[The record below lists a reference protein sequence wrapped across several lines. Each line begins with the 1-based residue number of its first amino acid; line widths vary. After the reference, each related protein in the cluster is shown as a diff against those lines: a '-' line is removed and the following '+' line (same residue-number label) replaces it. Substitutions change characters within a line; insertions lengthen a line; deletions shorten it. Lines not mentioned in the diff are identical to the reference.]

1 MIQVRKEIVMVRKKE
16 ECYIEYREHMRDG
29 DGTVQITNF
38 ISSPEELNDKGRL
51 FSHMTLTP
59 GTSIGYHVHETD
71 SELFYILR
79 GNAEYN
85 DNGTLVELLPGDVA
99 ICPAGTGHG
108 IANKGEETLE
118 FVALILYR

>member
-1 MIQVRKEIVMVRKKE
+1 MIRRKEDRS
-16 ECYIEYREHMRDG
+16 IEYREHMRDG

-51 FSHMTLTP
+51 YSLMTFTT

-71 SELFYILR
+71 SELFYILK
-79 GNAEYN
+79 GKAEYN
-85 DNGTLVELLPGDVA
+85 DNGTMVELFPGDIA
-99 ICPAGTGHG
+99 LCPAGTGHG

-118 FVALILYR
+118 LVALILYK